1 MKVAIVGGG
10 SVGLSLAY
18 EIFRYGNQV
27 SIFEASEKLGGVL
40 RDKVTQDSIF
50 FNGCQ
55 YLNPAAKS
63 YRDFPRKNL
72 LEFTHNYGSYT
83 DIFSGEH
90 ISHDFAGPTVSIRL
104 NIPSVEKSQLAF
116 TSVSEKLEL
125 YPDIINEGLTSW
137 LHSLGLDS
145 KMLHKNS
152 LEAFNAERIMLDR
165 QIEEVRDLRLDYPY
179 MSDLY
184 SLPHFNLP
192 KGKQIASIPIHGYD
206 RYIDREIG
214 HSLPAKVFYKSKI
227 SVKSEDRNVQLIHN
241 GEPIVGYEK
250 IIWTSNPN
258 PLFRKLTSEKL
269 DSLGLDF
276 QVVVGYCDF
285 NVSQPFYIQVYSK
298 NTKVFRVYVY
308 QLDGRSKF
316 SIEQKF
322 EGDRPETIQSNM
334 EFATDVLRRFGFFGK
349 LHPVASFRSKRY
361 DLFSSKDY
369 NLLDDFSQ
377 TLKDSNI
384 VSGSWTKYGRDLKM
398 NSILKSVFASK

>member
-18 EIFRYGNQV
+18 EIVRDGNQV
-27 SIFEASEKLGGVL
+27 YIFEASEKLGGVL

-63 YRDFPRKNL
+63 YRDFPKKHL
-72 LEFTHNYGSYT
+72 VEFNHTYGSYT
-83 DIFSGEH
+83 DIFSEEH
-90 ISHDFAGPTVSIRL
+90 ISHEFAGPTLSIKL
-104 NIPSVEKSQLAF
+104 DIPSVEKSQLAF

-137 LHSLGLDS
+137 LYSLGLDS
-145 KMLHKNS
+145 KLLHKNS
-152 LEAFNAERIMLDR
+152 LEAFNAERIMLDS
-165 QIEEVRDLRLDYPY
+165 QIEEVRDLRLVYPC
-179 MSDLY
+179 MSDFY
-184 SLPHFNLP
+184 ALPHFNFA
-192 KGKQIASIPIHGYD
+192 KGTQIASIPIYGYN

-227 SVKSEDRNVQLIHN
+227 SIKSEDRNVHLIHN
-241 GEPIVGYEK
+241 GEPMVGYEK

-258 PLFRKLTSEKL
+258 PLFRKFTSEKL
-269 DSLGLDF
+269 DSFGLDF
-276 QVVVGYCDF
+276 EVVVGYCDF
-285 NVSQPFYIQVYSK
+285 KVSQPFYIQIFSK

-308 QLDGRSKF
+308 QLDGKSKF

-322 EGDRPETIQSNM
+322 EGDRPENVQSNM
-334 EFATDVLRRFGFFGK
+334 EFAKGVLSRFGFFGK

-361 DLFSSKDY
+361 DLFSSQDY
-369 NLLDDFSQ
+369 NMLEDFSQ
-377 TLKDSNI
+377 TLQESNI
-384 VSGSWTKYGRDLKM
+384 VSGSWTKYGRDLKI
-398 NSILKSVFASK
+398 NSILKSVYTSN